1 MMCVDRK
8 YQNIQ
13 QNTTLNNNLCKRQN
27 STNSLDSGYGVEK
40 VNGKYLVNI
49 HYLSCE
55 LADTAAYKDV
65 MNNLQTTAMIAA
77 LRVETVIAQGKGK

>member
-40 VNGKYLVNI
+40 VNGKYLVQI
-49 HYLSCE
+49 LFSSCE
-55 LADTAAYKDV
+55 STPPAYLTTIKYLQSTAAEAIK
-65 MNNLQTTAMIAA
+65 
-77 LRVETVIAQGKGK
+77 RVEEVAQP